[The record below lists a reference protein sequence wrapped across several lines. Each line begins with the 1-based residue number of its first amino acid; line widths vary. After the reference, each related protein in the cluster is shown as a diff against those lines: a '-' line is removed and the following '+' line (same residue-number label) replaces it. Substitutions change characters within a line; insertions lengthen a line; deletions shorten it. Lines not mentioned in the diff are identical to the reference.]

1 MKDRALQAWKDKKSK
16 QRTHMKALGY
26 DANTEDEDD
35 DDSDGE
41 DMMFGFNNVSN
52 PNIDVRPTLD
62 NSSHDMPNLEHDSD
76 TDIEDDPDLD
86 QHMVHLLNDAA
97 QRRYRQKSAEAKAVK
112 ALKALRVP
120 KTPKSPVALTI
131 KSLADL
137 DKPAAR
143 EIIHALPRD
152 RKSLTR
158 LAKLCPE
165 KEEVLGLYERWV
177 MADSGSSLH
186 AMDISKELPGFE
198 HLIVPIPEGK
208 KGRGAETASGDRV
221 EIRGTVALKGH
232 IDGNLHTV
240 PFNDMPTT
248 MPIASMRQTIKKG
261 NDLHITPE
269 GGFIRN
275 RKTGEKI
282 NLHERGGVYFFKMK
296 FLPPSDQPQPVVE
309 SQIRKNRSLGFARPA

>member
-1 MKDRALQAWKDKKSK
+1 
-16 QRTHMKALGY
+16 MKALGY

-52 PNIDVRPTLD
+52 LNIDVRPTLD
-62 NSSHDMPNLEHDSD
+62 DSSDDVPNLENDSD
-76 TDIEDDPDLD
+76 TELEDDPDLD

>member
-1 MKDRALQAWKDKKSK
+1 M
-16 QRTHMKALGY
+16 
-26 DANTEDEDD
+26 
-35 DDSDGE
+35 
-41 DMMFGFNNVSN
+41 
-52 PNIDVRPTLD
+52 
-62 NSSHDMPNLEHDSD
+62 
-76 TDIEDDPDLD
+76 
-86 QHMVHLLNDAA
+86 
-97 QRRYRQKSAEAKAVK
+97 
-112 ALKALRVP
+112 
-120 KTPKSPVALTI
+120 ALTI

-137 DKPAAR
+137 DKPSAR
-143 EIIHALPRD
+143 EITHALPRH

-165 KEEVLGLYERWV
+165 KEEVLGLYEHWV